1 MDRLCHLMAAA
12 VLIHATSFT
21 DHRLPE
27 KSAAI
32 LSDPPFHLNT
42 GFIGI
47 AVLQRPICSPKL
59 PKEKTLQAFL
69 LSPLHG
75 SKGAIS
81 FFSSLPFSFFFPPF
95 SPPSS
100 FHFLLFSFSSF
111 FFSSFSFL
119 PFFPFLLFFFFPFLS
134 FFKLVTIF
142 SLKILQ
148 QFHLKE
154 NFVKSFSLWKEK
166 ISKRYYLKK
175 KQPHV
180 LF

>member
-1 MDRLCHLMAAA
+1 MLHPSLTIDYLKKVLQFYLIPPFISTLVSLGSLCYKGLSAAQNYQRKRLCKH
-12 VLIHATSFT
+12 F
-21 DHRLPE
+21 
-27 KSAAI
+27 
-32 LSDPPFHLNT
+32 F
-42 GFIGI
+42 
-47 AVLQRPICSPKL
+47 
-59 PKEKTLQAFL
+59 FL
-69 LSPLHG
+69 LCMVRREPYL
-75 SKGAIS
+75 
-81 FFSSLPFSFFFPPF
+81 FFLLFLSPFSFPPF
-95 SPPSS
+95 PPPSS

-119 PFFPFLLFFFFPFLS
+119 PFFPFLLFFFSPFLS

-175 KQPHV
+175 NNHMYYFKTGGA
-180 LF
+180 F